1 MWPKLCLPSL
11 KGGVLETI
19 WGGRVKPI
27 CDATG
32 EGVLSSWDLRKG
44 VRSVGRGG
52 GVGGTGVAVRE

>member
-1 MWPKLCLPSL
+1 MRPKLCLPSL

-19 WGGRVKPI
+19 WGGRAKPI

-52 GVGGTGVAVRE
+52 GVGGTEVAVRE